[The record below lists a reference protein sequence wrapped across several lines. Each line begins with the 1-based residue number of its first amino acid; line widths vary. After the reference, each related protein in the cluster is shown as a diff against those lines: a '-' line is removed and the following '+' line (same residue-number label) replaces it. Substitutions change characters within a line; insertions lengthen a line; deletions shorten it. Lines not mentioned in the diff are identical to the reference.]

1 MKRHILCLGDSN
13 TYGYS
18 PEPALAPAC
27 RFSEEERW
35 TGRLQAALGPDYL
48 VIEEGLPGR
57 TTVFDD
63 PVEEGMSALPY
74 LYPCLM
80 SHAPVGL
87 LVLMLGTNDVKER
100 LGANAYAIAK
110 GLRRVIQ
117 RARGVPCWA
126 GTANIL
132 VVAPLCLGEEARP
145 HAQELQQL
153 MDRAREG
160 AETGQALSRRA
171 GNWSR
176 SLAALASDHR
186 RALRQLSAA
195 YFLITGQRH
204 RPAQPALSLNPSLPL
219 ALRDQFVWEQRWE
232 RDCRRAAEGC
242 SDPCLGELYQEL
254 ARDGTLHAAVIRSL
268 LEQM

>member
-1 MKRHILCLGDSN
+1 MEQQFDLPQLQTDPETFRRVWSRVMPDQEN
-13 TYGYS
+13 S
-18 PEPALAPAC
+18 PLVVVSQPQPAPAQ
-27 RFSEEERW
+27 
-35 TGRLQAALGPDYL
+35 TGAQACT
-48 VIEEGLPGR
+48 E
-57 TTVFDD
+57 
-63 PVEEGMSALPY
+63 
-74 LYPCLM
+74 
-80 SHAPVGL
+80 
-87 LVLMLGTNDVKER
+87 
-100 LGANAYAIAK
+100 
-110 GLRRVIQ
+110 
-117 RARGVPCWA
+117 
-126 GTANIL
+126 
-132 VVAPLCLGEEARP
+132 APLCLGEEARP

>member
-1 MKRHILCLGDSN
+1 MEQQFDLPQLQTDPETFRRVWSRVMPDQEN
-13 TYGYS
+13 S
-18 PEPALAPAC
+18 PLVVVSQPQPAPAQS
-27 RFSEEERW
+27 RAESTPGTPPPAPAPDRPRPPQ
-35 TGRLQAALGPDYL
+35 TGAQACT
-48 VIEEGLPGR
+48 E
-57 TTVFDD
+57 
-63 PVEEGMSALPY
+63 
-74 LYPCLM
+74 
-80 SHAPVGL
+80 
-87 LVLMLGTNDVKER
+87 
-100 LGANAYAIAK
+100 
-110 GLRRVIQ
+110 
-117 RARGVPCWA
+117 
-126 GTANIL
+126 
-132 VVAPLCLGEEARP
+132 APLCLGEAARP